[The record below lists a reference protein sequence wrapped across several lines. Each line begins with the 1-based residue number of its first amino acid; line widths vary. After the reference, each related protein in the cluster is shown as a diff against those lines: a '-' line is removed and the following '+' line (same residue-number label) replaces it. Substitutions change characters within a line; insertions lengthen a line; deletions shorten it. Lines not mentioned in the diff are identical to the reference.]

1 MDLFK
6 PMDSFVRLAKTGS
19 FTVAAARALFRDT
32 VPHAKADPIY
42 LPCTRFEVTDT
53 GRPRPFRPMR
63 LPNRLV

>member
-6 PMDSFVRLAKTGS
+6 SMDSFVRIAKTGS

-42 LPCTRFEVTDT
+42 LLGTRFEVTDK
-53 GRPRPFRPMR
+53 GRPKAVSVRQAA
-63 LPNRLV
+63 